1 MAFSKG
7 SLSLFYIYNVHLSS
21 SRIFST
27 STRPFP
33 NTLKLFDTGER
44 GKSFQI
50 CFSDILSSLWRCLS
64 VLYALQ
70 VIFLVFDKCCDEL
83 LAVGNVFLYNTDFRK
98 IQAFR
103 KLESHTFNVICPENN
118 TCPKKKESPYFIP
131 SLNQCHIS

>member
-50 CFSDILSSLWRCLS
+50 CFSDILSSP
-64 VLYALQ
+64 
-70 VIFLVFDKCCDEL
+70 
-83 LAVGNVFLYNTDFRK
+83 LAVSLCPICLAGNF
-98 IQAFR
+98 
-103 KLESHTFNVICPENN
+103 
-118 TCPKKKESPYFIP
+118 P
-131 SLNQCHIS
+131 SF